1 MQNQHLIPLGE
12 RENQLKITQPIN
24 QQIEVASE
32 ENPSLLGQQKE
43 VNIKDFEEKDNF
55 K

>member
-1 MQNQHLIPLGE
+1 MNIFKVSEDQP
-12 RENQLKITQPIN
+12 KITQPIN

-43 VNIKDFEEKDNF
+43 VNIMDFEE
-55 K
+55 

>member
-12 RENQLKITQPIN
+12 RENQLKITQP
-24 QQIEVASE
+24 IEVASE

-43 VNIKDFEEKDNF
+43 VNIKDFEE
-55 K
+55 

>member
-12 RENQLKITQPIN
+12 RENQLEITQPIN
-24 QQIEVASE
+24 QPIEVASE

-43 VNIKDFEEKDNF
+43 VNIKDFEKKDNF